1 MMFFK
6 PKVDPEKV
14 TITATMEITVT
25 KDILKLSPYQVKRAI
40 EADMG
45 KRLKGIGDA
54 KVTAI
59 KGMLSD
65 EVIFPDEEV
74 SEE

>member
-6 PKVDPEKV
+6 PKVNPEKV

-40 EADMG
+40 EADMD
-45 KRLKGIGDA
+45 KRFKGIGNA
-54 KVTAI
+54 KVTEI
-59 KGMLSD
+59 EGMCYD
-65 EVIFPDEEV
+65 KVIFPNEEV